1 MLEIN
6 YHVNNVNLH
15 EIALHADHD
24 ADDFRPPFS
33 LAAKRPSSKSLSPP
47 YISAI
52 MVCISSS
59 QRLIDIFLGMSIE
72 AVRACPRLLWIRLCY
87 AIVILMKLSISA
99 STPSSELGKIIDPGD
114 CKVLYYSERVIAY
127 LDKISTVASQK
138 KHDLSFRF
146 LHVLTNLNF
155 WYQRHTLQLNPT
167 SRQNETLLKREPES
181 LPSVVGASA
190 SQDMT
195 SVRSPNAPMSSD
207 SEAIPQDSH
216 FAPYKPQSLS
226 DFNLLQDNS
235 RTPTSNAIDQNTL
248 EPAPAP
254 ASASAPLTQAP
265 FWSNDVQPSSSAF
278 PEPVD
283 SFTSTSNAPFD
294 FPMDLDPNLFSQL
307 FNKELY
313 DGNLMFGG
321 EDGMDY
327 TNVPDTDW
335 ANWPQLL

>member
-33 LAAKRPSSKSLSPP
+33 LAATRPSSKSLSPP

-87 AIVILMKLSISA
+87 AVVILMKLSISA

-155 WYQRHTLQLNPT
+155 WYQKHTLQLNAT
-167 SRQNETLLKREPES
+167 SGQDETLSKQEPES
-181 LPSVVGASA
+181 LPSVVRVSA

-195 SVRSPNAPMSSD
+195 SVMSQRAPMTSD
-207 SEAIPQDSH
+207 SEVIPQDSH
-216 FAPYKPQSLS
+216 FAPYKPQTLS
-226 DFNLLQDNS
+226 DFDFLQDNS
-235 RTPTSNAIDQNTL
+235 KSSTSNAIDRNAL
-248 EPAPAP
+248 ELAPAP

-265 FWSNDVQPSSSAF
+265 FWSNDVQPPSTF
-278 PEPVD
+278 PDQVD
-283 SFTSTSNAPFD
+283 SFTSISNAPFD

-313 DGNLMFGG
+313 EGNLMFNG

>member
-33 LAAKRPSSKSLSPP
+33 LAATRPSSKSLSPP

-87 AIVILMKLSISA
+87 AVVILMKLSISA

-114 CKVLYYSERVIAY
+114 CKVLYYSEKVIAY

-155 WYQRHTLQLNPT
+155 WYQKHTLQLNAT
-167 SRQNETLLKREPES
+167 SGQNETLSKQEPES
-181 LPSVVGASA
+181 LPSVVGVSA

-195 SVRSPNAPMSSD
+195 SVMSPRAPMTSG

-216 FAPYKPQSLS
+216 FAPYKPQTLS
-226 DFNLLQDNS
+226 DFDLLQDNS
-235 RTPTSNAIDQNTL
+235 KSSTSNAIDRNAL
-248 EPAPAP
+248 ELAPAPAP

-265 FWSNDVQPSSSAF
+265 FWSNDVQPFSAF

-283 SFTSTSNAPFD
+283 SISNAPFD

-313 DGNLMFGG
+313 EGNLMFNG

-327 TNVPDTDW
+327 TNMPDTDW

>member
-33 LAAKRPSSKSLSPP
+33 LAATRPSSKSLSPP

-99 STPSSELGKIIDPGD
+99 STPASELGKVIDPGD
-114 CKVLYYSERVIAY
+114 CKVLCYSERVIAY
-127 LDKISTVASQK
+127 LDKISTMASQK

-155 WYQRHTLQLNPT
+155 WYQKHTLQLNAT
-167 SRQNETLLKREPES
+167 SGQNETLTKQEPES
-181 LPSVVGASA
+181 LPSVVGVSA
-190 SQDMT
+190 SQDLT
-195 SVRSPNAPMSSD
+195 SAMSTRAPKTSD
-207 SEAIPQDSH
+207 FDAIPQDNQ
-216 FAPYKPQSLS
+216 FAPYKPQTLS
-226 DFNLLQDNS
+226 DFDFFQDNS
-235 RTPTSNAIDQNTL
+235 KSSTNNAIDHNAPEL
-248 EPAPAP
+248 APAP
-254 ASASAPLTQAP
+254 ASASASLTQAP
-265 FWSNDVQPSSSAF
+265 LWSNDVQPSSSAF
-278 PEPVD
+278 LEPVD
-283 SFTSTSNAPFD
+283 SSTSISNGPFD

-307 FNKELY
+307 FNMEMY
-313 DGNLMFGG
+313 EGDLMFGG

-327 TNVPDTDW
+327 TNIPDTD
-335 ANWPQLL
+335 

>member
-1 MLEIN
+1 M
-6 YHVNNVNLH
+6 
-15 EIALHADHD
+15 
-24 ADDFRPPFS
+24 
-33 LAAKRPSSKSLSPP
+33 
-47 YISAI
+47 
-52 MVCISSS
+52 
-59 QRLIDIFLGMSIE
+59 
-72 AVRACPRLLWIRLCY
+72 
-87 AIVILMKLSISA
+87 ILMKLSISA
-99 STPSSELGKIIDPGD
+99 STPSSELGKIIDPDD

-138 KHDLSFRF
+138 KYDLSFRF

-155 WYQRHTLQLNPT
+155 WYQKHTLQLNAT
-167 SRQNETLLKREPES
+167 SGQNETLPKQEPES
-181 LPSVVGASA
+181 LPSVIGVSA

-195 SVRSPNAPMSSD
+195 SAMSTRAPMTSG

-216 FAPYKPQSLS
+216 FAPYKPQTLS

-235 RTPTSNAIDQNTL
+235 RTPTSHALDPNAPEL
-248 EPAPAP
+248 APAP
-254 ASASAPLTQAP
+254 ASASAPLTQAT

-283 SFTSTSNAPFD
+283 SFTSSTSNAPFD

-335 ANWPQLL
+335 ANWSQLL